1 MSNDLYIKFLMRKLI
16 EYLNKGQKEKAN
28 KLIQEIMKELDS
40 GDSTQMTK
48 PPQCMPDE
56 YKTEDYVQSYRNYY
70 VGDKKRFARYTNRTT
85 PEFMQ

>member
-1 MSNDLYIKFLMRKLI
+1 M
-16 EYLNKGQKEKAN
+16 
-28 KLIQEIMKELDS
+28 LDN

-56 YKTEDYVQSYRNYY
+56 YKTDDYVQSYRNYY